1 MPEIT
6 IYITNKNYGKY
17 INQSINSA
25 LRQNFK
31 NFELLIID
39 DGSTDKSK
47 KIIEKYRKKKMLEFF
62 IENQKD
68 Y

>member
-47 KIIEKYRKKKMLEFF
+47 KIIEKYRKKK
-62 IENQKD
+62 KC
-68 Y
+68 

>member
-47 KIIEKYRKKKMLEFF
+47 KIIEKYRKKKC
-62 IENQKD
+62 
-68 Y
+68 

>member
-47 KIIEKYRKKKMLEFF
+47 KIIEKYRKKKNVRIFYR
-62 IENQKD
+62 KSKG
-68 Y
+68 

>member
-47 KIIEKYRKKKMLEFF
+47 K
-62 IENQKD
+62 
-68 Y
+68 

>member
-47 KIIEKYRKKKMLEFF
+47 KIIEKYRKKMLEFL
-62 IENQKD
+62 
-68 Y
+68 

>member
-47 KIIEKYRKKKMLEFF
+47 KIIEKYRKKKNFRIF
-62 IENQKD
+62 YRK
-68 Y
+68 